1 MGQNQIRKIAIYGK
15 GGIGKSTVSSNV
27 SAALSKMG
35 EKVMQVGC
43 DPKRDSIATLCGKLM
58 PTILGRIGEA
68 KKVTEEMLTSVVF
81 QGFNGVL
88 GCESGGPKPG
98 MGCAGKGVNL
108 ALQLLDQFQIF
119 EKYGVTFVLFDV
131 LGDVVCG
138 GFAQPMRSGYAR
150 EIYLVT
156 CGEALTLFQVNNI
169 IKAAHKLAGMG
180 ADVGIAGIIDNMRGV
195 SREREIVEEFG
206 SLVGIPIIEHIPRSK
221 TVQDAEMQGKTVIEA
236 LPESEQADVYRRLA
250 KKILENRSVYIPN
263 PITMDDIKRILIKVF
278 N

>member
-1 MGQNQIRKIAIYGK
+1 MENTVKQIALYGK

-88 GCESGGPKPG
+88 GCESGGPKPS

-236 LPESEQADVYRRLA
+236 FPESEQADVYRRLA
-250 KKILENRSVYIPN
+250 KNILENRSVYIPN

>member
-1 MGQNQIRKIAIYGK
+1 MENTVKQIALYGK

-35 EKVMQVGC
+35 EQVMQVGC

-206 SLVGIPIIEHIPRSK
+206 SLVGIPIIEHIPHSK

-236 LPESEQADVYRRLA
+236 FPESEQADVYRRLA
-250 KKILENRSVYIPN
+250 KNILENRSVYIPN

>member
-27 SAALSKMG
+27 SAALSKSG
-35 EKVMQVGC
+35 EQVMQVGC

-195 SREREIVEEFG
+195 SREREIVEEFA
-206 SLVGIPIIEHIPRSK
+206 SLVGIPIIEHIPHSK

-236 LPESEQADVYRRLA
+236 FPESEQADVYRRLA
-250 KKILENRSVYIPN
+250 KNILENRSVYIPN

>member
-1 MGQNQIRKIAIYGK
+1 MGHNQIRKIAIYGK

-236 LPESEQADVYRRLA
+236 FPESEQADVYRRLA
-250 KKILENRSVYIPN
+250 KNILENRSVYIPN

>member
-1 MGQNQIRKIAIYGK
+1 MENTVKQIALYGK

-35 EKVMQVGC
+35 EQVMQVGC

-236 LPESEQADVYRRLA
+236 FPESEQADVYRRLA
-250 KKILENRSVYIPN
+250 KNILENRSVYIPN

>member
-1 MGQNQIRKIAIYGK
+1 MENTVKQIALYGK

-35 EKVMQVGC
+35 EQVMQVGC

-156 CGEALTLFQVNNI
+156 CEEALTLFQVNNI

-180 ADVGIAGIIDNMRGV
+180 ADVGIAGIIDNM
-195 SREREIVEEFG
+195 
-206 SLVGIPIIEHIPRSK
+206 
-221 TVQDAEMQGKTVIEA
+221 
-236 LPESEQADVYRRLA
+236 
-250 KKILENRSVYIPN
+250 
-263 PITMDDIKRILIKVF
+263 
-278 N
+278 

>member
-236 LPESEQADVYRRLA
+236 FPESEQADVYRRLA
-250 KKILENRSVYIPN
+250 KNILENRSVYIPN

>member
-221 TVQDAEMQGKTVIEA
+221 TVQNAEMQGKTVIEA
-236 LPESEQADVYRRLA
+236 FPESEQADVYRRLA
-250 KKILENRSVYIPN
+250 KDILENRSVYIPN

>member
-1 MGQNQIRKIAIYGK
+1 
-15 GGIGKSTVSSNV
+15 
-27 SAALSKMG
+27 
-35 EKVMQVGC
+35 
-43 DPKRDSIATLCGKLM
+43 
-58 PTILGRIGEA
+58 
-68 KKVTEEMLTSVVF
+68 
-81 QGFNGVL
+81 
-88 GCESGGPKPG
+88 
-98 MGCAGKGVNL
+98 
-108 ALQLLDQFQIF
+108 
-119 EKYGVTFVLFDV
+119 
-131 LGDVVCG
+131 
-138 GFAQPMRSGYAR
+138 MRSGYAR

-195 SREREIVEEFG
+195 SREREIVEKFA

-236 LPESEQADVYRRLA
+236 FPESEQADVYRRLA

>member
-1 MGQNQIRKIAIYGK
+1 
-15 GGIGKSTVSSNV
+15 
-27 SAALSKMG
+27 
-35 EKVMQVGC
+35 
-43 DPKRDSIATLCGKLM
+43 M

-88 GCESGGPKPG
+88 GCERGGPKPG

-108 ALQLLDQFQIF
+108 APQFLDQFQIF
-119 EKYGVTFVLFDV
+119 EKYGVAFVLFDV

-195 SREREIVEEFG
+195 SRERDCR
-206 SLVGIPIIEHIPRSK
+206 GIRLSRWYTYNRAYPSFENGPGCGNARKDGDRGLPRIR
-221 TVQDAEMQGKTVIEA
+221 AG
-236 LPESEQADVYRRLA
+236 RRLS
-250 KKILENRSVYIPN
+250 SVS
-263 PITMDDIKRILIKVF
+263 
-278 N
+278 

>member
-1 MGQNQIRKIAIYGK
+1 MENTVKQIALYGK

-236 LPESEQADVYRRLA
+236 FPESEQADVYRRLA
-250 KKILENRSVYIPN
+250 KNILENRSVYIPN